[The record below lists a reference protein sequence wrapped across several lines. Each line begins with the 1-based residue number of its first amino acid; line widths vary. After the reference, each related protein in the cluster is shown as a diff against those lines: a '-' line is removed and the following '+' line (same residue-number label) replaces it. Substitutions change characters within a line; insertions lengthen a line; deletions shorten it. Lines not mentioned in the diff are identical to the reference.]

1 MGWTRTMLRR
11 QRVAGCEYAR
21 RRHADSYTRGMS
33 AESPIVQRKRHH
45 IDICLRGPV
54 AYQTRTAGFE
64 RLDLP
69 YRALPE
75 IDPDDIDTSVT
86 FLGRR
91 LRAPLLIG
99 AMTGGT
105 ERAGVINRHL
115 AIAAQRV
122 GVGLMLGSQ
131 RVMLEHPEARSSF
144 EVRGLAPDVL
154 LIGNLG
160 AAQLLRGY
168 GAAEARR
175 AVEEV
180 GADALAFHANPLQE
194 ALQPGGDAHWR
205 GLTARLAEV
214 VPEVGAPV
222 LLKEVGHGIS
232 GPVARSVAGVGF
244 AAVDVAGAGG
254 TSWARVEALLR
265 DGEVRRPDLVE
276 WGLPTVDALLEVGRA
291 LPGTPL
297 VASGGVRS
305 GLDVAKSIA
314 LGARVAAMAQPLL
327 APALA
332 SPEAVE
338 AVLRDLVDELRLV
351 MQLVGARNMH
361 SLATVGWR
369 PRVG

>member
-1 MGWTRTMLRR
+1 MDDPTPLVRR
-11 QRVAGCEYAR
+11 
-21 RRHADSYTRGMS
+21 
-33 AESPIVQRKRHH
+33 KLHH
-45 IDICLRGPV
+45 LQACLEGPV
-54 AYQTRTAGFE
+54 GYETRTAGFE
-64 RLDLP
+64 RIDLP

-75 IDPDDIDTSVT
+75 LDLDEIDTSVT

-99 AMTGGT
+99 AMTGGA
-105 ERAGVINRHL
+105 ERARVVNRNL
-115 AIAAQRV
+115 ATAAQRL

-131 RVMLEHPEARSSF
+131 RVMLEEPAARASF
-144 EVRGLAPDVL
+144 EVRDVAPDVL

-168 GAAEARR
+168 GVAEARR

-180 GADALAFHANPLQE
+180 GADALAFHVNPLQE
-194 ALQPGGDAHWR
+194 ALQPGGDVRWR
-205 GLTARLAEV
+205 GVAARLAEV
-214 VPEVGAPV
+214 VPALGAPA

-232 GPVARSVAGVGF
+232 GAVARSIAGVGF
-244 AAVDVAGAGG
+244 AAIDVAGAGG

-276 WGLPTVDALLEVGRA
+276 WGIPTVDALREVAEA

-314 LGARVAAMAQPLL
+314 LGAQVAAIARPLL
-327 APALA
+327 APALVSA
-332 SPEAVE
+332 EAVE
-338 AVLRDLVDELRLV
+338 AALRVVLDELRLV
-351 MQLVGARNMH
+351 MQLVGARDVAAL
-361 SLATVGWR
+361 SATSWR
-369 PRVG
+369 PRVT